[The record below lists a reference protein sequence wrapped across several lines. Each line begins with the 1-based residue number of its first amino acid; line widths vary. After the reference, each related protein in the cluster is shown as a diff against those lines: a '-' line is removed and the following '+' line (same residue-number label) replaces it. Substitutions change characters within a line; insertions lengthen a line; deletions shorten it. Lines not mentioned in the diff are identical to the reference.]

1 MESIE
6 KHIEYDKKILDDPT
20 ISAQARRHLESEL
33 ESLNKWVEKN
43 PNNHRDPSSLELY
56 CSDNPDAL
64 ECRIYED

>member
-1 MESIE
+1 MESVE

-20 ISAQARRHLESEL
+20 ISAQARRHIESEL
-33 ESLNKWVEKN
+33 DSLKRWVEKN
-43 PNNHRDPSSLELY
+43 PNNHNDPTAFELY